1 MRVRYEALAASGATG
16 AGGLCKVKGE
26 WWLLIDK
33 KTTPAERV
41 SMLADALA
49 TFDTEGLELPAKARE
64 VIASRRSLKP
74 PGIRRRLTRP
84 APWSDLCDRVGGG
97 GLSPP

>member
-1 MRVRYEALAASGATG
+1 MKHEQILEALEGAAKQLGVRVRYEALVATGASG

-26 WWLLIDK
+26 WWLLIDR
-33 KTTPAERV
+33 KTTPSERV

-49 TFDTEGLELPAKARE
+49 TFDTEGLELPAKAKE

-74 PGIRRRLTRP
+74 PGIP
-84 APWSDLCDRVGGG
+84 G
-97 GLSPP
+97 PPPT

>member
-1 MRVRYEALAASGATG
+1 MKHEQILEALEGAAKRLDVRVRYEALATSGVSG

-26 WWLLIDK
+26 WWLLIDR

-41 SMLADALA
+41 SLLADALS

-74 PGIRRRLTRP
+74 HGVSGSP
-84 APWSDLCDRVGGG
+84 AA
-97 GLSPP
+97 